1 MKNFLTLFIIA
12 IIAFSGCG
20 NDKKYLTLDEIKQE
34 EEAIIKTIIANNKAN
49 EEENFAELLKTLGD
63 SVVFFGSDQGE
74 VIKTFADYKDAIQ
87 KQWEEYEYTKYGEIT
102 DLFIAMDK
110 NATLASV
117 IYGIPFEGKIG
128 NLKEEL
134 FLRVSK
140 TLRKQNDRWVI
151 VSGINSIQRPKP
163 IAIAVDTTTANP
175 AQ

>member
-1 MKNFLTLFIIA
+1 MKKLLTLFIIA
-12 IIAFSGCG
+12 IVAFSGCD
-20 NDKKYLTLDEIKQE
+20 NEKKYLTLDEIKQE
-34 EEAIIKTIIANNKAN
+34 ENAIIKTLIANNKAS
-49 EEENFAELLKTLGD
+49 EDENFAELLKTLAD

-87 KQWEEYEYTKYGEIT
+87 KQWAEYDYTKYGEIT

-117 IYGIPFEGKIG
+117 IYGIPFHAQAGALTED
-128 NLKEEL
+128 L

-140 TLRKQNDRWVI
+140 TLRKQNDKWVI
-151 VSGINSIQRPKP
+151 VSGIISIQRQKP
-163 IAIAVDTTTANP
+163 VPTIADTTTQP